1 MNDFDLD
8 SKLKALRVPE
18 RGEDYWGTFPARVLA
33 KSRAT
38 PVERVQRAW
47 LPHLAWGSSIAL
59 ACLVAGFWLGSS
71 AGHPQKT
78 VCYALI
84 KNLKSFHAEL
94 AQFPERVRTVMQM
107 EHGMHSLIEDQP

>member
-8 SKLKALRVPE
+8 SKLKAVRLPE
-18 RGEDYWGTFPARVLA
+18 RGEDYWETFPARVLA

-38 PVERVQRAW
+38 PAERVQRAW
-47 LPHLAWGSSIAL
+47 LPRLAWGSAI
-59 ACLVAGFWLGSS
+59 ACLLAGIWLGSG

-78 VCYALI
+78 VCYALM
-84 KNLKSFHAEL
+84 KNMKSLHAEL
-94 AQFPERVRTVMQM
+94 AQFPERVRTLMQV